1 MNYEDIQNLPKI
13 LIVKEVQI
21 CENGHHIANLHWLT
35 RTERK
40 TVTEGARGEDKR
52 NSSAESTENV
62 SMYLRICFE
71 R

>member
-1 MNYEDIQNLPKI
+1 MRTFKIYQKI
-13 LIVKEVQI
+13 LIVKEVQV
-21 CENGHHIANLHWLT
+21 CESGHHIANLHWLT
-35 RTERK
+35 RTERR

-71 R
+71 G